1 MLEKITTLKWN
12 LEGHVAR
19 MTDNRIIRME
29 WRPRSEAFRS
39 RGRSPIRRSDIKRIH
54 TGCKWRGTEN
64 CGNIQGRLMSSS
76 GPKEAV

>member
-1 MLEKITTLKWN
+1 
-12 LEGHVAR
+12 
-19 MTDNRIIRME
+19 ME
-29 WRPRSEAFRS
+29 WRPKSEAFRS
-39 RGRSPIRRSDIKRIH
+39 RGRPPTRWSDIKRIH